1 VVGELESTQGEP
13 IASGTAGISFS
24 GDRKVDADGCIDNV
38 YTTANN
44 PFSSQINLSGVA
56 ICCSG
61 PMTFRKEPA
70 MATDSV
76 PRETIIN
83 LRAPSAQR
91 ALIDQAAQVQGKS
104 RTDFM
109 LEAAY
114 EKAQQVLLDR
124 TVFALDAKRFE
135 RFAEILDAPVKTNKA
150 LNRLLAKRAPWER

>member
-1 VVGELESTQGEP
+1 M
-13 IASGTAGISFS
+13 AADTA
-24 GDRKVDADGCIDNV
+24 
-38 YTTANN
+38 
-44 PFSSQINLSGVA
+44 
-56 ICCSG
+56 
-61 PMTFRKEPA
+61 
-70 MATDSV
+70 

-124 TVFALDAKRFE
+124 TVFALDTKRFD
-135 RFAEILDAPVKTNKA
+135 RFVKILDAPVKTGKA
-150 LNRLLAKRAPWER
+150 LNSLLAKRAPWER

>member
-1 VVGELESTQGEP
+1 
-13 IASGTAGISFS
+13 
-24 GDRKVDADGCIDNV
+24 
-38 YTTANN
+38 
-44 PFSSQINLSGVA
+44 
-56 ICCSG
+56 
-61 PMTFRKEPA
+61 
-70 MATDSV
+70 MATDSA

-150 LNRLLAKRAPWER
+150 LSRLLAKRAPWQR

>member
-1 VVGELESTQGEP
+1 
-13 IASGTAGISFS
+13 
-24 GDRKVDADGCIDNV
+24 
-38 YTTANN
+38 
-44 PFSSQINLSGVA
+44 
-56 ICCSG
+56 
-61 PMTFRKEPA
+61 
-70 MATDSV
+70 MATESA

-83 LRAPSAQR
+83 LRAPAAQR

-135 RFAEILDAPVKTNKA
+135 RFVELLNAPVKTNKA
-150 LNRLLAKRAPWER
+150 LSRLLAKRAPWGR

>member
-1 VVGELESTQGEP
+1 
-13 IASGTAGISFS
+13 
-24 GDRKVDADGCIDNV
+24 
-38 YTTANN
+38 
-44 PFSSQINLSGVA
+44 
-56 ICCSG
+56 
-61 PMTFRKEPA
+61 
-70 MATDSV
+70 MATDSA

-114 EKAQQVLLDR
+114 EKAQQVMLDR

-135 RFAEILDAPVKTNKA
+135 RFARILDAPVKTNKA
-150 LNRLLAKRAPWER
+150 FFLRSARLLLDQEFSGGFFLPLPWLPGRASSGWDAERRAWELVREAPPVALRTSLH